1 MYLFPSREKPL
12 ICFIELPFGSR
23 LPSMTYIDFFEFH
36 DQFRKLDKHNT
47 GREHY
52 VTIKKGSYKISTDWV
67 YYEEHPKYSK
77 A

>member
-1 MYLFPSREKPL
+1 
-12 ICFIELPFGSR
+12 
-23 LPSMTYIDFFEFH
+23 MTYIDFFEFH